1 MSKSITAK
9 ELDKL
14 LQEKSDL
21 VIVDV
26 RRKPDYEA
34 NKEVIPGAVCGILS
48 RWSNGE
54 KDLPE
59 QKQVVIYCVR
69 GGSVSQSVS
78 KHLSDAKINVSFIEG
93 GMAAWREAHG
103 KTTPK

>member
-1 MSKSITAK
+1 MSKSITAT
-9 ELDKL
+9 ELGKL

-26 RRKPDYEA
+26 RRKSDYEA
-34 NKEVIPGAVCGILS
+34 DKEVIPGAVWQDPEQVEE
-48 RWSNGE
+48 WS

-59 QKQVVIYCVR
+59 QKDVVIYCVR

-78 KHLSDAKINVSFIEG
+78 KRLAEGKVNVSIIEG
-93 GMAAWREAHG
+93 GIAAWKEAG
-103 KTTPK
+103 GEIESK